1 MTLLQDFK
9 ERFLNFETAKGV
21 YLIPAGLVLCYV
33 TLMHLQYLIQAWGLL
48 CGVYMSS
55 EGMRKVFVNRVK
67 QKIAT
72 ETLVEKRLREM
83 DIKATVQ
90 AVEETLRAG
99 EDNDLAPGA

>member
-21 YLIPAGLVLCYV
+21 DLIPAGLVLCYV
-33 TLMHLQYLIQAWGLL
+33 TLMHLQYLIQVCGLL

-55 EGMRKVFVNRVK
+55 EGLRKVFVNRVK
-67 QKIAT
+67 QKIST
-72 ETLVEKRLREM
+72 ENLVEKRLREM